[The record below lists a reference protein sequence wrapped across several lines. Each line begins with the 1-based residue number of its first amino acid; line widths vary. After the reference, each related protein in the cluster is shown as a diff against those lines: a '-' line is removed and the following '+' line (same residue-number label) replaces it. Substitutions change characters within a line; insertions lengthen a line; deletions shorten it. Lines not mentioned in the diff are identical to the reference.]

1 MTRLTSACTGPSQ
14 ATLASA
20 GEARRYTS
28 GNKCEPGKLESQV
41 RKSRYFIVFAA
52 ITPAIIYMLWFVVK
66 NDQQLSTDAGLWGTF
81 GDFVGGLINPLIAYF
96 AFYWLTQSVLIQK
109 TELSETKDALIAAQL
124 AQQEQAST
132 ALKAAALQSLSIRLN
147 AINQEISFEQD
158 ILKFIIS
165 EAQRNGQQYTV
176 MLPDGNQEK
185 PLKAIP
191 EIQNRLNELARKQNE
206 LIKSV
211 EQLEVNT

>member
-1 MTRLTSACTGPSQ
+1 M
-14 ATLASA
+14 
-20 GEARRYTS
+20 
-28 GNKCEPGKLESQV
+28 
-41 RKSRYFIVFAA
+41 
-52 ITPAIIYMLWFVVK
+52 K